1 MKKSC
6 VFFTLL
12 IETSPQSIPLG
23 SACVASAVKN
33 DPRLKELL
41 DVKLVWLSKEDE
53 EYVKSEKEGTVGK
66 LIARK
71 MIENSPLGKI
81 DFACFSV
88 YVWNHKESEDACK
101 ILKEINP
108 DCITIC
114 GGPEVTAN
122 PLGMTGFDYTVSG
135 EGEKQN
141 SDLIYS
147 LLSEAFADGKVI
159 ENKEIPGEELMSW
172 CFPGPYLDGTINPD
186 DFQCGALWELSRGCP
201 FKCSYCFES
210 KGSKKVK
217 YFPMEKIEK
226 ELDFFRQKK
235 VRQVFVLDPT
245 YNADK
250 KRALEIL
257 KLIARKTPDTF
268 YYFEARA
275 EFIDRELAKAF
286 TKIPCCLQFGLQ
298 STNEKV
304 LKNVNRSFDRQV
316 FTRNIGFLN
325 DAGVIFGFDLI
336 FGLPGD
342 NISGF
347 FTSVDFALKLYPNNL
362 ETFCLSVLP
371 GTMLF
376 DQAKDFG
383 LVFQEK
389 APYRILSTPTFGQED
404 LLKAQ
409 DFSTACNY
417 FYNDGRAVPWFM
429 ALCGFLKMEPSVFIN
444 NFSLWAERKK
454 IDLSCKSSFDQIEK
468 TQLDFIG
475 ELLNQK
481 SLNQYYS
488 AVKSIVLLNGAFSKI
503 TDGEKSV
510 VISLDYAPEDTASPL
525 AQDIKQFVKYASKK
539 KCRIR
544 IKQDFSYDFIK

>member
-23 SACVASAVKN
+23 AACVASAVKN
-33 DPRLKELL
+33 DPRLKDKL

-53 EYVKSEKEGTVGK
+53 AYIKAEKEGTVGK
-66 LIARK
+66 LIAH
-71 MIENSPLGKI
+71 KI
-81 DFACFSV
+81 AEGSGSSKVDFACFSV
-88 YVWNHKESEDACK
+88 YVWNHRESEDAAK
-101 ILKEINP
+101 ILKENSP
-108 DCITIC
+108 DCVTIC

-122 PLGMTGFDYTVSG
+122 PLGMKGFDYTISG

-141 SDLIYS
+141 SDLLYK
-147 LLSEAFADGKVI
+147 LLSKDETSVNP
-159 ENKEIPGEELMSW
+159 ENREIAREELMSW
-172 CFPGPYLDGTINPD
+172 CYPGPYLDGTVNPD
-186 DFQCGALWELSRGCP
+186 DFQGGALWELSRGCP

-226 ELDFFRQKK
+226 ELELFRQKK

-257 KLIARKTPDTF
+257 KLIAKKTPNTF

-275 EFIDRELAKAF
+275 EFIDREMAKAF

-304 LKNVNRSFDRQV
+304 LKNVNRTFDRQI

-342 NISGF
+342 NLSGF
-347 FTSVDFALKLYPNNL
+347 FNSVDFALKLYPNNL

-389 APYRILSTPTFGQED
+389 APYRILSTPTFGKED
-404 LLKAQ
+404 LAKAQ
-409 DFSTACNY
+409 DFSNACNY

-429 ALCGFLKMEPSVFIN
+429 ALCALLKMQPSVLIKEFL
-444 NFSLWAERKK
+444 SWAMKK
-454 IDLSCKSSFDQIEK
+454 KTDLLCKTSFDGIQK
-468 TQLDFIG
+468 TQLDFISD
-475 ELLNQK
+475 LLNQK
-481 SLNQYYS
+481 GLNQYS
-488 AVKSIVLLNGAFSKI
+488 AAVKSIVILNGAFSKI

-510 VISLDYAPEDTASPL
+510 VVSLDYDPDDTASPM
-525 AQDIKQFVKYASKK
+525 AQDIRQFVKYARRK

>member
-1 MKKSC
+1 VKKSC

-23 SACVASAVKN
+23 AACVASAVKN
-33 DPRLKELL
+33 DPRLKDKL
-41 DVKLVWLSKEDE
+41 DVKLVWLSKEDK
-53 EYVKSEKEGTVGK
+53 EYVEAEKNGTVGK
-66 LIARK
+66 LISEK
-71 MIENSPLGKI
+71 MCSGSENGKI

-88 YVWNHKESEDACK
+88 YVWNHKESEEAAK
-101 ILKEINP
+101 VLKSLNP
-108 DCITIC
+108 DCVTIC

-122 PLGMTGFDYTVSG
+122 PLGMAGFDYKISG

-141 SDLIYS
+141 SDLLYT
-147 LLSEAFADGKVI
+147 LLSKENAGDESS
-159 ENKEIPGEELMSW
+159 ENKEIAREELMSW
-172 CFPGPYLDGTINPD
+172 CYPGPYLDGTVNPD
-186 DFQCGALWELSRGCP
+186 DFQGGALWELSRGCP

-226 ELDFFRQKK
+226 ELELFRQKK

-257 KLIARKTPDTF
+257 KLIAKKTPDTF

-275 EFIDRELAKAF
+275 EFIDREMAKAF

-304 LKNVNRSFDRQV
+304 LKNVNRTFNRQI

-342 NISGF
+342 NLDGF
-347 FTSVDFALKLYPNNL
+347 YNSVDFALKLYPNNL

-376 DQAKDFG
+376 DQAREFG

-389 APYRILSTPTFGQED
+389 APYRILSTPTFGEVD
-404 LLKAQ
+404 LAKAQ
-409 DFSTACNY
+409 KFSTACNY

-429 ALCGFLKMEPSVFIN
+429 ALSSFLKMQPSVLIKE
-444 NFSLWAERKK
+444 FSSFAERKK
-454 IDLSCKSSFDQIEK
+454 LDLVCKASFDEIEK
-468 TQLDFIG
+468 NQLEFIS
-475 ELLNQK
+475 ELLNK
-481 SLNQYYS
+481 KGLNQYFS
-488 AVKSIVLLNGAFSKI
+488 AVKSIVLLNGAVSKI
-503 TDGEKSV
+503 TDGEKQV
-510 VISLDYAPEDTASPL
+510 VISLDYDPEATASAM
-525 AQDIKQFVKYASKK
+525 AQDIRQFVKFAARK

-544 IKQDFSYDFIK
+544 IKQDFSFDFIK